1 MGKMAIFAIS
11 PVSGVCPD
19 LPKMVHFG
27 PFGGSEP
34 PDLAIWTPKMVHFGP
49 LFGGSEPLAAGGSGG
64 SRRLCPPGHMGPWW
78 PLKAPTADD
87 GSPGVPTMRMHR
99 IMGLEMVQIWTI
111 FGVRIPKSMR

>member
-34 PDLAIWTPKMVHFGP
+34 PDLAIWTPKMTIFGP
-49 LFGGSEPLAAGGSGG
+49 LFGGSGLPPQPGIPWIWWD
-64 SRRLCPPGHMGPWW
+64 SRG
-78 PLKAPTADD
+78 A
-87 GSPGVPTMRMHR
+87 
-99 IMGLEMVQIWTI
+99 
-111 FGVRIPKSMR
+111 